1 MVSQLSPRQREVM
14 QIVESWRQ
22 TSGRAPTVREMADA
36 LGVSS
41 TATIH
46 QHLRALE
53 HKGYLARQRYRR
65 RAWQPVKPPRPPLLR
80 RVAMPADMAQ
90 VPLVGRIAAGRPID
104 AVEILDED
112 ALIDIPSSYLSTGEH
127 YALRVVGD
135 SMIEEGI
142 HDGDVILVRRQD
154 KAEPGQTVVALI
166 DGEATVKKLYFRE
179 RLAELRPANA
189 AMQSLYV
196 PRDQLTIQG
205 VVISLLRRY
214 ETSSPHR
221 RAK

>member
-1 MVSQLSPRQREVM
+1 MIILSPRQRDVLR
-14 QIVESWRQ
+14 IVEHWRL
-22 TSGRAPTVREMADA
+22 TYGRPPTVREIAGE

-53 HKGYLARQRYRR
+53 TKGYLTRRRYRH
-65 RAWQPVKPPRPPLLR
+65 RALQPVVPPRPVKLQR
-80 RVAMPADMAQ
+80 IAMLSEMAQ

-104 AVEILDED
+104 AVEILDDD

-189 AMQSLYV
+189 TMQSLFV

-214 ETSSPHR
+214 ETATPR
-221 RAK
+221 RRGK